1 MLSLAFL
8 IGFRVQ
14 VDWVQGCGGSFAA
27 KYIFAAEPPHGRTL
41 KFESGDEWL
50 GIRSD

>member
-8 IGFRVQ
+8 IGFG
-14 VDWVQGCGGSFAA
+14 VQGCGGSFAA
-27 KYIFAAEPPHGRTL
+27 KYIFAAEPPHGCPL

-50 GIRSD
+50 GIRD